1 MRSLI
6 TIGREGCF
14 FRGIMNFH
22 CTIGAVRIISEINIF
37 KKHSLMDYLHHGL
50 LPGQKGGDKR
60 GNRRGMK
67 TFEKNIV

>member
-1 MRSLI
+1 
-6 TIGREGCF
+6 
-14 FRGIMNFH
+14 MNYH